1 MPIRGIRRRIG
12 RYQASW
18 RLVAVDRAPPMR
30 GVATS
35 DEGLCV
41 SRVVPRGSQPYCTS
55 RENNDY
61 STLATADG
69 LHALARSRVVQGAA
83 VSL

>member
-30 GVATS
+30 GSV

-69 LHALARSRVVQGAA
+69 LHALARSRVAQGAA